1 MYSQI
6 ANGKTIDIQGLE
18 CIIPPEG
25 YVYNAMTKQVEY
37 RGVYKRSENP
47 KEQYWERFQYPS
59 WYKEVTKKEDEYLKQ
74 KKDADTPA
82 FYDARYEEYKKQ
94 EWDRRLNGFWFMNY
108 NPRTQI
114 SEATYLTGFYYMLLQ
129 WFNID
134 VGYAKFI
141 IPHLNKTYFLQYCLE
156 DPICMGMIDI
166 TKRRFLKT
174 FMGGLFVLE
183 PITRTKMVNGALQS
197 KTGNDAKK
205 VFGKA
210 VVYPFRKFPRFFR
223 PEYDMSLGVNPKSEI
238 RFQNT
243 NVRGKKAED
252 SIDKDELGSMID
264 WGSADPLH
272 FDGQKLLAYFSDEWA
287 KTTEANVFDRHEV
300 IRYCLL
306 NEEGKIIGKALYS
319 STVEKLDSDKDGV
332 QKAAIELWKA
342 SNQNKREKN
351 GMTQSGLYRFF
362 QTADE
367 GRNFDIYGY
376 PDVEQ
381 TIQDILADRESVKD
395 SPRALSAR
403 MRKEP
408 RTIEEAF
415 SIDADSCIFNVA
427 NMSRREKE
435 LEENPIMKRGIWFYR
450 DENTQKVKWRDIIP
464 KEKNFHWKV
473 TPDFPLSEKDSNKS
487 EMEGSLKKPARMN
500 YGSIGIDG
508 YSNSQG
514 GQKWGSKASAW
525 AGTKAGN
532 GNRKKVFGHL
542 YGRPH
547 EKDLLHEQV
556 LLCAEWLGV
565 QSFYE
570 HNSDDFFS
578 YFKQRGRL
586 LYLGIYPR
594 ILIDPIKLAETERH
608 RGVPTTPFS
617 LTKQADLGVSY
628 VESQCDDIDYQEL
641 LDDMKDFDPNDRTK
655 SDITVS
661 FLITNAVLSE
671 VPIIAPPKQT
681 PIITVF
687 DSQGQLVMN

>member
-6 ANGKTIDIQGLE
+6 ANGKTIDIKGLE

-287 KTTEANVFDRHEV
+287 
-300 IRYCLL
+300 
-306 NEEGKIIGKALYS
+306 
-319 STVEKLDSDKDGV
+319 
-332 QKAAIELWKA
+332 
-342 SNQNKREKN
+342 
-351 GMTQSGLYRFF
+351 
-362 QTADE
+362 
-367 GRNFDIYGY
+367 
-376 PDVEQ
+376 
-381 TIQDILADRESVKD
+381 
-395 SPRALSAR
+395 
-403 MRKEP
+403 
-408 RTIEEAF
+408 
-415 SIDADSCIFNVA
+415 
-427 NMSRREKE
+427 
-435 LEENPIMKRGIWFYR
+435 
-450 DENTQKVKWRDIIP
+450 
-464 KEKNFHWKV
+464 
-473 TPDFPLSEKDSNKS
+473 
-487 EMEGSLKKPARMN
+487 
-500 YGSIGIDG
+500 
-508 YSNSQG
+508 
-514 GQKWGSKASAW
+514 
-525 AGTKAGN
+525 
-532 GNRKKVFGHL
+532 
-542 YGRPH
+542 
-547 EKDLLHEQV
+547 
-556 LLCAEWLGV
+556 
-565 QSFYE
+565 
-570 HNSDDFFS
+570 
-578 YFKQRGRL
+578 
-586 LYLGIYPR
+586 
-594 ILIDPIKLAETERH
+594 
-608 RGVPTTPFS
+608 
-617 LTKQADLGVSY
+617 
-628 VESQCDDIDYQEL
+628 
-641 LDDMKDFDPNDRTK
+641 
-655 SDITVS
+655 
-661 FLITNAVLSE
+661 
-671 VPIIAPPKQT
+671 
-681 PIITVF
+681 
-687 DSQGQLVMN
+687 

>member
-1 MYSQI
+1 MYNNI
-6 ANGKTIDIQGLE
+6 EGGNIIDMQGLP
-18 CIIPPEG
+18 CCLPPEG
-25 YVYNAMTKQVEY
+25 YVFNVLSKKLEY
-37 RGVYKRSENP
+37 RGVHKRAENP
-47 KEQYWERFQYPS
+47 KDQYWERFQYPS
-59 WYKEVTKKEDEYLKQ
+59 WYKEVTKKEDTYLKQ
-74 KKDADTPA
+74 KKDGDSA

-108 NPRTQI
+108 NPRKEK
-114 SEATYLTGFYYMLLQ
+114 SEPVYLTGFYYMLLQ

-332 QKAAIELWKA
+332 QKAAIELWNA

-376 PDVEQ
+376 PDVEK
-381 TIQDILADRESVKD
+381 TIEDILADRESVKD

-408 RTIEEAF
+408 RTIDEAF
-415 SIDADSCIFNVA
+415 SIDADSCIFNTFNIA
-427 NMSRREKE
+427 KRDKF
-435 LEENPIMKRGIWFYR
+435 LEQTPVLKRGIWFYR
-450 DENTQKVKWRDIIP
+450 DENTQRVKWRDIIP

-473 TPDFPLSEKDSNKS
+473 TPDFPLDDASSNKFA
-487 EMEGSLKKPARMN
+487 MEGSLHKPLNTKVGA
-500 YGSIGIDG
+500 IGIDG

-525 AGTKAGN
+525 AGTRAGN

-565 QSFYE
+565 QAFYE
-570 HNSDDFFS
+570 HNSDDYDT
-578 YFKQRGRL
+578 YFKQRGRR

-594 ILIDPIKLAETERH
+594 ILIDPVKLAETTRH

-628 VESQCDDIDYQEL
+628 VENQCDDIDYQEL

-671 VPIIAPPKQT
+671 VPVVPPPKT
-681 PIITVF
+681 NPLIPVF
-687 DSQGQLVMN
+687 DGSGQLVMN